1 MTVPLLLTLPWLA
14 FVLFVALRVRLPPEL
29 PDAGTAAGEDG
40 VSPTPSAAADGSE
53 EPGGLPVVSVIVP
66 ARDEAHNIERVVSS
80 LARSRYPR
88 FEILVVDDRSED
100 GTAEIAR
107 SVAPGNADRLEVIEG
122 APLPEGWLGKPWAC
136 WQGAERARGGLLL
149 FTDADTEHGPE
160 LLGRAVRALLDED
173 GDAVTVAGRQRME
186 SFWERVV
193 QPHVFLSMIL
203 RYYDLSEPVP
213 RERWRSAIAN
223 GQYIL
228 FDAASYRELGG
239 HRAVRDA
246 VVEDLRLAQRLV
258 REGWSLLIRRAEDDL
273 ATRMYRSL
281 GEIVRGWSKNIVLGG
296 LQTLPP
302 AIRRLAPVPMVLSGI
317 ALWVL
322 PPVALILAATG
333 ALGGGWLA
341 WSAPVVAL
349 SILFWI
355 GVSRRFGVPG
365 VYGLL
370 YPLGAAV
377 GVGIFLRSW
386 LGMRR
391 VRWKG
396 REYRAELP
404 AE

>member
-1 MTVPLLLTLPWLA
+1 MTVPLVLTLPWLA
-14 FVLFVALRVRLPPEL
+14 LVLFVAIRVRLPPEL
-29 PDAGTAAGEDG
+29 PDGGSG
-40 VSPTPSAAADGSE
+40 GPFPT
-53 EPGGLPVVSVIVP
+53 VSVVVP
-66 ARDEAHNIERVVSS
+66 ARDEAHNIERVLSS

-100 GTAEIAR
+100 RTAEIAR
-107 SVAPGNADRLEVIEG
+107 SVAPGNADRLVVVEG

-136 WQGAERARGGLLL
+136 WQGAEAARGDLLL

-160 LLGRAVRALLDED
+160 LLGRAVRALVDE
-173 GDAVTVAGRQRME
+173 GADAVTVAGRQRME

-193 QPHVFLSMIL
+193 QPHIFLSMVL
-203 RYYDLSEPVP
+203 RYYDLADPVP

-228 FDAASYRELGG
+228 FDGESYRELDG

-258 REGWSLLIRRAEDDL
+258 REGRRLLIRRAEDDF

-281 GEIVRGWSKNIVLGG
+281 DEIVRGWSKNIVLGG

-302 AIRRLAPVPMVLSGI
+302 AVRRLAPVPMVLSGM
-317 ALWVL
+317 ALWIL
-322 PPVALILAATG
+322 PPVALVLAAVG
-333 ALGGGWLA
+333 ALAGGWLV

-349 SILFWI
+349 SVLFWI

-365 VYGLL
+365 AYGLL

-386 LGMRR
+386 LGMRK

-404 AE
+404 VE